1 MATPVPDP
9 DQLTSP
15 GLLLGQRAQVEAQ
28 VMAETRVALDEV
40 LSAVRREAFGALDSP
55 VLVAS
60 GFSPFT
66 LGAVLRIWDRFVE
79 RVGGVLWDSRGG
91 VGPTPSRGTTPAPAG
106 PVSPS
111 PSALPVVPPSLVGH
125 QTVAQRLGITD
136 PYMISTLDRIAAMN
150 LPSEIHSSVVQVFTE
165 AGQQQWKRKD
175 IRSALLR
182 ALDPTS
188 GVMQRELDAD
198 GGLDSR
204 GVSWESIAER
214 MARTESTALFSY
226 QTEVEISRMNYP
238 GKRWVTVRDARV
250 RPTHHAVDGTA
261 VRVGEA
267 FIVGGYAM
275 QGPGDPSA
283 PASERANCRC
293 ILVGLGRSSAR
304 SAGIR

>member
-165 AGQQQWKRKD
+165 AGQQQWKRKE
-175 IRSALLR
+175 IREALLT

-198 GGLDSR
+198 GGLNSR
-204 GVSWESIAER
+204 GMSWQSIADR

-226 QTEVEISRMNYP
+226 QTEQEISRMNYP
-238 GKRWVTVRDARV
+238 AKRWVAVRDSRT
-250 RPTHHAVDGTA
+250 RPAHAAVDGTA

-267 FIVGGYAM
+267 FVVGGYSM
-275 QGPGDPSA
+275 QYPGDPAA
-283 PASERANCRC
+283 PHSLRANCRC